1 MGLLY
6 NLRPEWWF
14 SAHLHVRYE
23 ASVIH
28 DTPQNPITPSAHN
41 LDEIQIDDDDSPQQL
56 NVSPKPQQVESSN
69 PDEIR
74 LDDEEQTVDQPPVI
88 SPPAQTRFLALDK
101 CLPNR
106 QFLEVT

>member
-1 MGLLY
+1 M
-6 NLRPEWWF
+6 
-14 SAHLHVRYE
+14 
-23 ASVIH
+23 
-28 DTPQNPITPSAHN
+28 PQNPNSPSAHN
-41 LDEIQIDDDDSPQQL
+41 PDEIQIDDGDSPQQL
-56 NVSPKPQQVESSN
+56 STSSTPQKIEPSN

-74 LDDEEQTVDQPPVI
+74 LDDEEETVDQPPVI